1 MSVIWL
7 IVGGFFGGIVGG
19 MGMGGGTLLIP
30 ILTLLLSVPQTQAQ
44 GINLLSFIPM
54 AIVTLIIHFKNKLVE
69 TKGILF
75 IIIPACV
82 VGVLSSILVQG
93 IDTEL
98 LRKGFGV
105 FLSVLGVAQL
115 IMQIVKDVQA
125 KHSSIKK

>member
-7 IVGGFFGGIVGG
+7 IVGGFFGGIAGG

-93 IDTEL
+93 IDTAL

-105 FLSVLGVAQL
+105 FLGVLGVAQL
-115 IMQIVKDVQA
+115 IMQIVKDVQS
-125 KHSSIKK
+125 KRSPLKK